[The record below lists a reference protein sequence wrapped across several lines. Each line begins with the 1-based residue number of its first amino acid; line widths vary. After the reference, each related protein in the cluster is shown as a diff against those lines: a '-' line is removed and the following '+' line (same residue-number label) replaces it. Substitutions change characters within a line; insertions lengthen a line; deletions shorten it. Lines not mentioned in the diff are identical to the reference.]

1 MKHNGPIIVI
11 EDDSDDQ
18 QLLDE
23 TFKELNYPNEVIFFS
38 DGHLAL
44 EYIVKERVK
53 PFLIISDINM
63 PKIDGFALRKMF
75 HNNEALSVRCIPY
88 LFFTSGAN
96 RQGVF
101 DAYAMS
107 AQGFFIK
114 PNSIADLRNTVR
126 KIVEYWQECFAPSQ
140 YID

>member
-11 EDDSDDQ
+11 EDDTDDQ

-23 TFKELNYPNEVIFFS
+23 TFKELKYPNEVIFFS

-44 EYIVKERVK
+44 EYIVKQNIK

-75 HNNEALSVRCIPY
+75 YNNEALSVRCIPY

-96 RQGVF
+96 RQGVC

-107 AQGFFIK
+107 A
-114 PNSIADLRNTVR
+114 
-126 KIVEYWQECFAPSQ
+126 
-140 YID
+140 